1 MPRNARHP
9 ESSDRQT
16 LAELGL
22 VSASVIH
29 EVKNALQGIAN
40 ALFLLEHDTTL
51 RPGAREWISDA
62 QRELSRAFAASRQTL
77 ALVRHESPSQVSV
90 TQILDEMIETRSNN
104 SANKRISVERPYNYK
119 ATIETNEGAI
129 SEV

>member
-29 EVKNALQGIAN
+29 EVKNALQGISN
-40 ALFLLEHDTTL
+40 ALFLLEQDSSL
-51 RPGAREWISDA
+51 RPKAREWISSA
-62 QRELSRAFAASRQTL
+62 QRELSRAFEASRQTL
-77 ALVRHESPSQVSV
+77 ALVRHEVPSRVSV
-90 TQILDEMIETRSNN
+90 TRILDEVLE
-104 SANKRISVERPYNYK
+104 ANAKK
-119 ATIETNEGAI
+119 T
-129 SEV
+129 